1 MKAKQW
7 IVNTKL
13 RGFTVGKVY
22 DSFAENNFNVAIK
35 NDDGDVLYVD
45 KIYLTEVNDASQVAT

>member
-35 NDDGDVLYVD
+35 NDDGEVLYVD
-45 KIYLTEVNDASQVAT
+45 KIYLAEVNDED

>member
-1 MKAKQW
+1 MKHKQW

-22 DSFAENNFNVAIK
+22 DAFSENNFNVAIK
-35 NDDGDVLYVD
+35 NDDGEVLYVD
-45 KIYLTEVNDASQVAT
+45 KKYLAEVNDEN